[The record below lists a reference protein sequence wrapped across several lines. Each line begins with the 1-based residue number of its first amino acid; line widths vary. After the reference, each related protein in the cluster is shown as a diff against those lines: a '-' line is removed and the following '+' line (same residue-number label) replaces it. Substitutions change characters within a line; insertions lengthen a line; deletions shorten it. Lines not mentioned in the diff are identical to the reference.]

1 MAAGP
6 DGGRVADQAGYLAGP
21 ARRPVRQ
28 SSKVVSRPGRVGHFV
43 SDGYAPRRPGVRLRG
58 LPPGRGKRATV
69 VGSPGADEGERL
81 QKVLAAA
88 GLGSRRAC
96 EKMILEGRVSVNG
109 VTAHIGQRARRG
121 TDRIS
126 VDGVPLPETEVFA
139 YYVVNKPVG
148 VICSAPGPHA
158 HRSVVDLVPQVPRV
172 YPVGR
177 LDVATGGL
185 IILTN
190 DGELAYRLAHPRF
203 GVEKEYVVRVAGNI
217 SREAVAKLRRGVQ
230 LEDGLTAPARVSVLG
245 PSALRIV
252 LHEGR
257 NRQVRRMC
265 EAVGHVVVSLTRTR
279 IGPIGGLGLQPGQW
293 RRLHAAEVRGLWE
306 AVVRERPGVPERYA
320 R

>member
-1 MAAGP
+1 M
-6 DGGRVADQAGYLAGP
+6 
-21 ARRPVRQ
+21 
-28 SSKVVSRPGRVGHFV
+28 
-43 SDGYAPRRPGVRLRG
+43 
-58 LPPGRGKRATV
+58 

-121 TDRIS
+121 TDRIA

-139 YYVVNKPVG
+139 YYLVNKPAG
-148 VICSAPGPHA
+148 VICSAPGPHT
-158 HRSVVDLVPQVPRV
+158 HGSVVDLVPEVPRV
-172 YPVGR
+172 FPVGR
-177 LDVATGGL
+177 LDVATDGL

-203 GVEKEYVVRVAGNI
+203 GVEKEYVVRVAGNV

-230 LEDGLTAPARVSVLG
+230 LEDGPTAPVRVSVLG
-245 PSALRIV
+245 PSTLRIV

-293 RRLHAAEVRGLWE
+293 RRLQPAEVRSLWE
-306 AVVRERPGVPERYA
+306 AVVRERPGVPERSGSRSRRTSVA
-320 R
+320 APTAEPA